1 MNLFWK
7 NLFGKI
13 ASTDKFEN
21 QIDAFENGMKRFL
34 EIESSDDFQEY
45 KRLHE
50 TIGSA
55 VFQSKKKELKTRKYK
70 TTDECKTLAKFRKL
84 EKNKD
89 IRLYF
94 NTKDTIELKD
104 YLAYKSSPEFG
115 ENVLENKK
123 SDESKRFKKY
133 EKSKAYRNYVRLNGS
148 YILKEYKEL
157 ESKISSD
164 KFVKSNEFWKNKK
177 RWEHS
182 EEYFQEERY
191 AELQKHPDIAFYLNQ
206 KPDAVEK
213 YKARKT
219 LFEDNFESDT
229 LDGGKWDYGYHFEPP
244 LIGDFS
250 HNNELQAN
258 KSGKNTEISN
268 GALSIITRR
277 DNVVSRAWHPVKG
290 FIEKEFE
297 YASDVVQNGAAFR
310 AKYGVFQIKMRAS
323 GNVHH
328 AAWLASRRPLP
339 LILIAHIYGKKISVG
354 VLAKDGAKKTISVTG
369 VNPAD
374 YFIYTLIWNKEELIW
389 KINNFEIFRVSH
401 NIPAEE
407 VYLGLNSFL
416 KDTEKPDGGSFEIDW
431 VRIYSSLVHP

>member
-7 NLFGKI
+7 KLFGKI
-13 ASTDKFEN
+13 ASTDDFEH

-50 TIGSA
+50 TVGSTA
-55 VFQSKKKELKTRKYK
+55 FQNRKKELKTRKYK
-70 TTDECKTLAKFRKL
+70 TTDEYKTLAKFGKL
-84 EKNKD
+84 AKNKD

-94 NTKDTIELKD
+94 KTKDTGELND
-104 YLAYKSSPEFG
+104 YLARKSNPELG
-115 ENVLENKK
+115 ENVLKNNNT
-123 SDESKRFKKY
+123 DEYKRFEKY
-133 EKSKAYRNYVRLNGS
+133 GKSKAYRNYVRLNGS

-157 ESKISSD
+157 ESKIASD
-164 KFVKSNEFWKNKK
+164 KFIKSNEFWKNKK

-191 AELQKHPDIAFYLNQ
+191 AELQRYPDIAFCLRQ
-206 KPDAVEK
+206 KPGTVEK
-213 YKARKT
+213 YKVRKT
-219 LFEDNFESDT
+219 LFEDNFENGV
-229 LDGGKWDYGYHFEPP
+229 LDKCKWNYGYHFDPP

-250 HNNELQAN
+250 HCNELQAN
-258 KSGKNTEISN
+258 KSGKNTDISN
-268 GALSIITRR
+268 MALHITTRR
-277 DNVVSRAWHPVKG
+277 DNVVSRAWHPVRG

-297 YASDVVQNGAAFR
+297 YASDVVQNGVSFR
-310 AKYGVFQIKMRAS
+310 KKYGVFQIKMRAS

-339 LILIAHIYGKKISVG
+339 LISIAQIHDKTISVG
-354 VLAKDGAKKTISVTG
+354 VIAKDGTKKTISVTG

-401 NIPAEE
+401 NIPNEE
-407 VYLGLNSFL
+407 VYLGFNSFL
-416 KDTEKPDGGSFEIDW
+416 KDTEKPDEGTFEIDW
-431 VRIYSSLVHP
+431 VRIYSSLVNP